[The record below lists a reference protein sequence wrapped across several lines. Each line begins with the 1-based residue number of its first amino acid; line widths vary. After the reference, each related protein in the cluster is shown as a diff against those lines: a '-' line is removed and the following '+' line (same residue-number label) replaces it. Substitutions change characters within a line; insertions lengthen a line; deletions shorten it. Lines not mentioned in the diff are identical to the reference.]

1 MLAVGCY
8 HQKRGIGVF
17 RHKFLNPEHQSN
29 SDTQPPMCKVV
40 SAVTLQVA
48 FKRFTKSKKM

>member
-8 HQKRGIGVF
+8 HQKRGTGVF